1 MDYPETKVYFDGSHY
16 IAIPHTTRFAK
27 KRKVHVEEEITVVQ
41 DEQQRI
47 VPVETKDTTN
57 DVKGG
62 EIDTLSSET
71 VTVISGVTQA
81 KETQKTEHV
90 VKKTTRKD
98 LFEEFYEATKD
109 MPSGMRRLE
118 LIAKMIP
125 FFKSEDFATK
135 YVDKQLERKLKNL
148 IAKKTRLQR
157 KLNIN
162 EFNYFCTFTYDS
174 EKIDEMQFKKKLK
187 DCFRNLSFRNNWKY
201 IGVWELSPEKQRLH
215 FHGLFYIPPGSM
227 PGEMIEVKDYNT
239 VKHEMQTTWQNSY
252 FLKRFGRNDFRP
264 VDTKDEAREAIKYI
278 VKYLEKTG
286 EKIVYSR
293 GLYQFFI
300 SDVIDEDVVCKTGME
315 DKKLILFDDF
325 ICWDQGEYMGTVSQ
339 EIIAKMRKSN

>member
-16 IAIPHTTRFAK
+16 IAIPHTTRSSK
-27 KRKVHVEEEITVVQ
+27 KRKTHVEEEITVVQ
-41 DEQQRI
+41 DEQNNTTLI
-47 VPVETKDTTN
+47 ETKDTTN
-57 DVKGG
+57 DVKPT
-62 EIDTLSSET
+62 ELAALSSET
-71 VTVISGVTQA
+71 VAVVKA
-81 KETQKTEHV
+81 KEAQKTEHV
-90 VKKTTRKD
+90 VMKTTRKD

-125 FFKSEDFATK
+125 LFKSEEFATK

-174 EKIDEMQFKKKLK
+174 EKIDELGFKKKLK

-215 FHGLFYIPPGSM
+215 FHGLFYIPPGLM

-264 VDTKDEAREAIKYI
+264 VDTKDDAREAIKYI

-300 SDVIDEDVVCKTGME
+300 SDVINEDVVCKTGME

-339 EIIAKMRKSN
+339 ETIAKMRKSN

>member
-16 IAIPHTTRFAK
+16 IAIPHTTRPSK
-27 KRKVHVEEEITVVQ
+27 KRKVRVEEEITVVQ
-41 DEQQRI
+41 DEQNNTTLI
-47 VPVETKDTTN
+47 ETKGTTN
-57 DVKGG
+57 EVQGG
-62 EIDTLSSET
+62 ELGTLSSET
-71 VTVISGVTQA
+71 VAVVKA
-81 KETQKTEHV
+81 KEAQKTEHV

-125 FFKSEDFATK
+125 LFKSEEFATK

-148 IAKKTRLQR
+148 IAKKTRLSR

-162 EFNYFCTFTYDS
+162 DFNYFCTFTYDS

-264 VDTKDEAREAIKYI
+264 VDTKDEARETIKYI

-300 SDVIDEDVVCKTGME
+300 SDVIGEDVVCTTGME

-339 EIIAKMRKSN
+339 KTIAKMRKSN

>member
-16 IAIPHTTRFAK
+16 IAIPHTTRSSK
-27 KRKVHVEEEITVVQ
+27 KRKTHVEEEITVVQ
-41 DEQQRI
+41 DEQNNTTLI
-47 VPVETKDTTN
+47 ETKGTTN
-57 DVKGG
+57 EVQGG
-62 EIDTLSSET
+62 ELGTLSSET
-71 VTVISGVTQA
+71 VAVVKA
-81 KETQKTEHV
+81 KEAQKTEHV

-98 LFEEFYEATKD
+98 LFEEFYELTKD

-125 FFKSEDFATK
+125 LFKSEEFATK

-148 IAKKTRLQR
+148 IAKKTRLSR

-162 EFNYFCTFTYDS
+162 DFNYFCTFTYDS

-264 VDTKDEAREAIKYI
+264 VDTKDEARETIKYI

-300 SDVIDEDVVCKTGME
+300 SDVIEEDVVCTTGME

-339 EIIAKMRKSN
+339 ETIAKMRKSN

>member
-16 IAIPHTTRFAK
+16 IAIPHTTRSSK
-27 KRKVHVEEEITVVQ
+27 KRKTHVEEEITVVQ
-41 DEQQRI
+41 DEQNNTTLI
-47 VPVETKDTTN
+47 ETKGTTN
-57 DVKGG
+57 EVQGG
-62 EIDTLSSET
+62 ELGTLSSET
-71 VTVISGVTQA
+71 VAVVKA
-81 KETQKTEHV
+81 KEAQKTEHV

-125 FFKSEDFATK
+125 LFKSEEFATK

-174 EKIDEMQFKKKLK
+174 GKIDEVGFKKKLK

-201 IGVWELSPEKQRLH
+201 IGVWELSPERKRLH
-215 FHGLFYIPPGSM
+215 FHGLYYIPPGSI

-239 VKHEMQTTWQNSY
+239 VKHEMQTTWENSY
-252 FLKRFGRNDFRP
+252 FCQ
-264 VDTKDEAREAIKYI
+264 Y
-278 VKYLEKTG
+278 
-286 EKIVYSR
+286 
-293 GLYQFFI
+293 
-300 SDVIDEDVVCKTGME
+300 
-315 DKKLILFDDF
+315 
-325 ICWDQGEYMGTVSQ
+325 
-339 EIIAKMRKSN
+339 